1 MADTAIAER
10 LDKALL
16 VELFRQML
24 LIRRFEEKSAE
35 MYARGHI
42 GGFLHLYIGEEAV
55 AVGAVSAMQPQDYIV
70 SHYRD
75 HGYALA
81 RGSPPG
87 RVMAELFG
95 KATGLSRGKGGSM
108 HLFDVPRG
116 MWGGYAIVAG
126 HVPLAVGLALA
137 AKRKREDRAV
147 VCFLGDGAINQGVFF
162 EAMNMASLWKLPVLF
177 FIENNGYGMGTAVE
191 RAFAGKDIYRIGQAH
206 NVPGQQVDGM
216 QVLEVRRATAEALDQ
231 IRSGGGPRILEA
243 LTFRFRGHSMAD
255 PELYRSKEETAR
267 WMERDPIVLHRRYLG
282 EQGLLSQEETD
293 ALEREVEATV
303 AEAVRF
309 AQESP
314 DPAPETLYQNVY
326 LD

>member
-16 VELFRQML
+16 VDLFRQML

-35 MYARGHI
+35 MYARGNI

-55 AVGAVSAMQPQDYIV
+55 AVGVVSALQPQDYLV
-70 SHYRD
+70 THYRD

-95 KATGLSRGKGGSM
+95 KATGVSRGKGGSM

-137 AKRKREDRAV
+137 AKRKGENRV
-147 VCFLGDGAINQGVFF
+147 VTCFFGDGAINQGVLF

-177 FIENNGYGMGTAVE
+177 LIENNGYGMGTATE
-191 RAFAGKDIYRIGQAH
+191 RAFAGKDIYRIGEAH
-206 NVPGQQVDGM
+206 GIPGQRVDGM
-216 QVLEVRRATAEALDQ
+216 QVLEVRRATAEAAAQ
-231 IRSGGGPRILEA
+231 ARSGSGPRILEA
-243 LTFRFRGHSMAD
+243 TTFRFRGHSMAD
-255 PELYRSKEETAR
+255 PELYRSKEEVAR
-267 WMERDPIVLHRRYLG
+267 WMERDPIVLYRRWMG
-282 EQGLLSQEETD
+282 EQGVVSQDEVDTM
-293 ALEREVEATV
+293 ERAVEATV
-303 AEAVRF
+303 EEAVRF

-314 DPAPETLYQNVY
+314 DPTPDTMCQNVY

>member
-1 MADTAIAER
+1 MADMVIAER

-16 VELFRQML
+16 VDLFRQML

-35 MYARGHI
+35 MYARGLI

-75 HGYALA
+75 HGYVLA

-87 RVMAELFG
+87 QVMAELFG

-126 HVPLAVGLALA
+126 HVSLAVGLALA
-137 AKRKREDRAV
+137 AKRKRENRVV

-162 EAMNMASLWKLPVLF
+162 EAINMASLWKLPVLF
-177 FIENNGYGMGTAVE
+177 LVENNGYGMGTATE
-191 RAFAGKDIYRIGQAH
+191 RAFAGKEIYRIGQGH

-216 QVLEVRRATAEALDQ
+216 QVLEVRRATAEALEQ
-231 IRSGGGPRILEA
+231 IRSGSGPSILEA

-255 PELYRSKEETAR
+255 PELYRSKDEAAR
-267 WMERDPIVLHRRYLG
+267 WMERDPIVLYRRHLG

-293 ALEREVEATV
+293 GVEREVEATV
-303 AEAVRF
+303 EEAVRF

-314 DPAPETLYQNVY
+314 DPAPEALHQNVY